1 MKTQSAQSSDK
12 LTTAQPD
19 DGKKIVEE
27 HNTADHVEEVK
38 MQQENIDDEEDPEE
52 DPEEYEEMEED
63 PSPQPNPSSENNE
76 RKINVN
82 AEPGNEMPEPD
93 ELLKGQ
99 PNVKATETKATSD
112 SNTNGKREVKVDVDK
127 KETLAV
133 KDTVV
138 DKELL
143 QVFSF
148 FQEGMILLLKLDP
161 YLT

>member
-1 MKTQSAQSSDK
+1 MKTQSTQPSDE

-52 DPEEYEEMEED
+52 YEEMEED
-63 PSPQPNPSSENNE
+63 PSPQPNPSSENDE
-76 RKINVN
+76 GKIDVN
-82 AEPGNEMPEPD
+82 AEPGNEMHEPD

-99 PNVKATETKATSD
+99 PNVKTTETNATSD
-112 SNTNGKREVKVDVDK
+112 SNTNEKREAKVDLDK

-143 QVFSF
+143 QVFSL